1 MQAFLANLSSV
12 LGLDSAPNDLTL
24 LQITLRGVLVLV
36 ASVFMVRLGDRRSL
50 AQKSASDLVLIVII
64 ASVLA
69 RAINGSS
76 PLFATIG
83 GAFLLILLH
92 RALARAILKWPVLG
106 RLVKGQPVVLLQS
119 GVFKK
124 EAMHSQ
130 LVSEED
136 FEEDMRLEA
145 KTEDKTEIKTAR
157 LETSGDISFIKMRR
171 SPD

>member
-1 MQAFLANLSSV
+1 MQAFLANLSSI
-12 LGLDSAPNDLTL
+12 LGLDSAPKDLTL

-50 AQKSASDLVLIVII
+50 AQKSAFDLVLIVVI

-69 RAINGSS
+69 RAVNGSS

-83 GAFLLILLH
+83 GAFILILLH
-92 RALARAILKWPVLG
+92 RVLARAILRWPVLG

-119 GVFKK
+119 GVFQK
-124 EAMHSQ
+124 EAMNSQ

-145 KTEDKTEIKTAR
+145 KTENKMQINPAR
-157 LETSGDISFIKMRR
+157 LETSGDISFIKNEAT
-171 SPD
+171 P